1 MRFYQQYRGFIFEFN
16 SVGEYFKAL
25 LWRLLGMI
33 VGVIILVLI
42 VLIINAL

>member
-42 VLIINAL
+42 VLIINVL

>member
-1 MRFYQQYRGFIFEFN
+1 MKFYQQYRGFIFEFN

>member
-33 VGVIILVLI
+33 EGVIILVLI
-42 VLIINAL
+42 VLIINVL